1 MFLPHCWH
9 VLTQLVSFTSPYSI
23 LSLTVHFQLVRML
36 KAKVKH
42 QVQSPSLWMSSPV
55 CWLLM
60 TPGWSWTCSS
70 CQSAAGL
77 ETGAGTCSLLC
88 CRAWAPPTHR
98 WVLGPVFSAAPSIFM
113 CGVTEG
119 EEQSFMTTCDTVLPV
134 TSSIQPRTSVYICFK
149 HLFIYLPVRLFVHF
163 FVCLFV
169 RLNCVWVFVHTTFT
183 HGTCGG
189 QKRG

>member
-1 MFLPHCWH
+1 
-9 VLTQLVSFTSPYSI
+9 
-23 LSLTVHFQLVRML
+23 ML

-55 CWLLM
+55 CWSLM

-77 ETGAGTCSLLC
+77 ETGAGTCSRLC

-98 WVLGPVFSAAPSIFM
+98 WVLGQRSLQHQCSSHVVSPRVRSSPLRQH
-113 CGVTEG
+113 V
-119 EEQSFMTTCDTVLPV
+119 TVLPV
-134 TSSIQPRTSVYICFK
+134 TLLSSLELVCISVFK
-149 HLFIYLPVRLFVHF
+149 HFFLYLTVRLFIHS

-169 RLNCVWVFVHTTFT
+169 HLNRVWVFVHTTFT
-183 HGTCGG
+183 HGACGG